1 MRAMQTRKRVMS
13 QYDKAWDDFISFFDN
28 LYMFPEVEDLL
39 QTDYSMDSETK
50 IKLITDALEV
60 WKGMCDGG

>member
-1 MRAMQTRKRVMS
+1 MS
-13 QYDKAWDDFISFFDN
+13 QYDKAWDDFIGFFDN
-28 LYMFPEVEDLL
+28 LYMFPDVEDLL

>member
-1 MRAMQTRKRVMS
+1 MS

-28 LYMFPEVEDLL
+28 LYMFPDVEDLL